1 MRPFILL
8 VSALYLSGCFM
19 FTDDG
24 VISNPPDEL
33 NDFNESIE
41 LTTNWTTRLSGINTE
56 QSSLTIAN
64 NEDSIFVI
72 SGSNETAS
80 LNMLDGSINWT
91 VSLAQRL
98 VAGPA
103 AANSSVYVGSADG
116 TIFALSA
123 SEGEE
128 LWSVELDKEI
138 ASPISVSSQ
147 AIIFGTSDGTLY
159 ALSPTN
165 GSIIWNIQHE
175 APVLTVRGSTQSII
189 SGNTIVAGFDSG
201 RIGNYDLFSGVP
213 LWEAS
218 VSIPAGTS
226 QLERLVDVADKI
238 ALRGNTI
245 YAVNANG
252 YVVAIDV
259 NSGQMIWR
267 QPISSLQGLALGSN
281 QVVVVNDDSDV
292 IAFNMQ
298 TSEQAWAHEEL
309 TNRDLTAPA
318 VVNQVAAFGDFEGYV
333 HFLNLSDGSIAQRLS
348 HGRES
353 IVIDPIAIDAN
364 IIVLS
369 RDGLIAS
376 YSVAN

>member
-1 MRPFILL
+1 
-8 VSALYLSGCFM
+8 M